1 VIVPIVSSSRSER
14 AGSAA
19 GGGPMRLRA
28 LRIEGAIHGVLIAG
42 FASLTHK

>member
-1 VIVPIVSSSRSER
+1 
-14 AGSAA
+14 
-19 GGGPMRLRA
+19 MRLRA